1 MARQL
6 DAGRGRRSVRQL
18 IRGEIIMRHLLTATA
33 LAAVAST
40 APAAA
45 PSLTPAQHDA
55 AHAMF
60 EHVVNTPTV
69 IGRHK
74 VPEMAQFVA
83 DQFKAGGF
91 PDADVH
97 VIPYH
102 TESATTGADETAAVI
117 VRWRAAGT
125 PSAKPILLMGHMDVV
140 EAKREDSTTDPF
152 VMTEQDGYYYG
163 RGTIDMKDGIV
174 GITQAMINLRK
185 AGFKPKR
192 DIVVLFTGDEETNG
206 IGAKKGASEWLEMLG
221 HPEFGLNA
229 DGGGG
234 GFNPDKSPAGFTMQT
249 AEKTFAGYTLTVRN
263 RGGHSSKP
271 RKDNAIYSLAHALD
285 KIEAYRFAPMLNDTT
300 RAYFEGRQKQE
311 KGPLGDAMRKWLANP
326 NDAAA
331 ADFIEASESEV
342 GLTRTRCVPT
352 RLFAG
357 HADNA
362 LPQLA
367 TAMINCR
374 IFPGIDPNATKA
386 ELERIVGDPSVV
398 VTRNEDNVASLAS
411 PLRPDVTAA
420 YTNAIHAL
428 HPGMPIFPEM
438 STGASDARP
447 FRVAGIPVYGVNGAW
462 VQVPIDFRA
471 HGKDERLPVQSLY
484 DNVVHWQLMLRDLA
498 GK

>member
-1 MARQL
+1 M
-6 DAGRGRRSVRQL
+6 
-18 IRGEIIMRHLLTATA
+18 MRHLIAAVSILA
-33 LAAVAST
+33 LASAAQA
-40 APAAA
+40 APA
-45 PSLTPAQHDA
+45 PKLTPGQRDA
-55 AHAMF
+55 THAMF
-60 EHVVNTPTV
+60 EHVINIPTV
-69 IGRHK
+69 IGRHN
-74 VPEMAQFVA
+74 VPQMAQYVA

-91 PDADVH
+91 PEADIH
-97 VIPYH
+97 VVPYH
-102 TESATTGADETAAVI
+102 TGSATTGDDDTAALI
-117 VRWRAAGT
+117 VRWRAAGAAK
-125 PSAKPILLMGHMDVV
+125 AKPILLMGHMDVV

-152 VMTEQDGYYYG
+152 VMTERDGYYYG

-174 GITQAMINLRK
+174 GITQAMINLRA

-206 IGAKKGASEWLEMLG
+206 IGAKKGASEWLELLG
-221 HPEFGLNA
+221 HPEYGLNA

-234 GFNPDKSPAGFTMQT
+234 GFNPDRTPAGFTIQT

-271 RKDNAIYSLAHALD
+271 RKDNAIYSLAHAID
-285 KIEAYRFAPMLNDTT
+285 KIEAYRFPPMMNETT
-300 RAYFEGRQKQE
+300 RAYFDGRQKQE
-311 KGPLGDAMRKWLANP
+311 KGPLGDAMRRWLANP
-326 NDAAA
+326 NDGEA
-331 ADFIEASESEV
+331 ADFVEASESEV

-374 IFPGIDPNATKA
+374 IFPGVEPDAIKA
-386 ELERIVGDPSVV
+386 ELTRIVADPEVV
-398 VTRNEDNVASLAS
+398 VTRNDDNPASLAS

-420 YTNAIHAL
+420 YTRAAQTL
-428 HPGMPIFPEM
+428 HPGMPVFPEM

-447 FRVAGIPVYGVNGAW
+447 FRVAGIPVYGTNGGW
-462 VQVPIDFRA
+462 VIVPVDFRA

-484 DNVVHWQLMLRDLA
+484 DNVVHWEMMLRDLA

>member
-1 MARQL
+1 
-6 DAGRGRRSVRQL
+6 
-18 IRGEIIMRHLLTATA
+18 MRHLLTAATSIA
-33 LAAVAST
+33 LAST
-40 APAAA
+40 AANAAG
-45 PSLTPAQHDA
+45 PQLTPAQRQA
-55 AHAMF
+55 THAMF
-60 EHVVNTPTV
+60 EHIINTPTV

-74 VPEMAQFVA
+74 VPEMAQYVA
-83 DQFKAGGF
+83 DQFIAGGF
-91 PDADVH
+91 PAADVH
-97 VIPYH
+97 VMPYH
-102 TESATTGADETAAVI
+102 TGSATTGDDDTAALI

-125 PSAKPILLMGHMDVV
+125 PKAKPILLMGHMDVV

-152 VMTEQDGYYYG
+152 VLTERDGYYYG
-163 RGTIDMKDGIV
+163 RGTIDMKEGITA
-174 GITQAMINLRK
+174 ITQAMINLHA
-185 AGFKPKR
+185 AGFKPTR

-206 IGAKKGASEWLEMLG
+206 IGARNGAGQWLELLG

-229 DGGGG
+229 DGGGIS
-234 GFNPDKSPAGFTMQT
+234 FNTDRSPAGATMQT

-285 KIEAYRFAPMLNDTT
+285 KIEAYRFTPMMNETT
-300 RAYFEGRQKQE
+300 RAYFEGRQKSE
-311 KGPLGDAMRKWLANP
+311 KGPLGDAMRRWLANP
-326 NDAAA
+326 NDGDA
-331 ADFIEASESEV
+331 ADYIEASEAEV

-374 IFPGIDPNATKA
+374 IFPGVDPNAIKA
-386 ELERIVGDPSVV
+386 ELERVVADPEVK
-398 VTRNEDNVASLAS
+398 VTRNDDYVASLAS

-420 YTNAIHAL
+420 YTKAVRGL
-428 HPGMPIFPEM
+428 PPGEPVFPEM

-447 FRVAGIPVYGVNGAW
+447 FRVAGVPVYGVNGGW
-462 VQVPIDFRA
+462 TVTPIDNRA
-471 HGKDERLPVQSLY
+471 HGKDERLPAKSLY
-484 DNVVHWQLMLRDLA
+484 DNVVHWELMLRALA

>member
-1 MARQL
+1 
-6 DAGRGRRSVRQL
+6 
-18 IRGEIIMRHLLTATA
+18 MRHLLAATA
-33 LAAVAST
+33 LAVVASAST
-40 APAAA
+40 AAA
-45 PSLTPAQHDA
+45 PALTKAQHDA

-60 EHVVNTPTV
+60 EHVINTPTV

-74 VPEMAQFVA
+74 VPEMAQYVA

-102 TESATTGADETAAVI
+102 TGSATTGDDDTAAVI

-125 PSAKPILLMGHMDVV
+125 PKAKPILLMGHMDVV
-140 EAKREDSTTDPF
+140 EAKVEDSSTDPF
-152 VMTEQDGYYYG
+152 VMTERDGYYYG

-174 GITQAMINLRK
+174 GITQAMINMRK

-206 IGAKKGASEWLEMLG
+206 IGAKNGATEWLDMLG

-234 GFNPDKSPAGFTMQT
+234 GFNPDKTPAGFTMQT

-271 RKDNAIYSLAHALD
+271 RKDNAIYQLAHALD
-285 KIEAYRFAPMLNDTT
+285 KIEAYRFQPMLNDTT
-300 RAYFEGRQKQE
+300 RAYFDGRQKQE

-326 NDAAA
+326 NDGEA

-352 RLFAG
+352 RLFGG

-374 IFPGIDPNATKA
+374 IFPGVDPNAIQA
-386 ELERIVGDPSVV
+386 ELQRVVADPEVK
-398 VTRNEDNVASLAS
+398 VTRNDQYVASLAS

-420 YTNAIHAL
+420 YTKAVQTL
-428 HPGMPIFPEM
+428 HPGMPVFPEM

-447 FRVAGIPVYGVNGAW
+447 FRVAGVPVYGVNGGW
-462 VQVPIDFRA
+462 VIVPIDFRA

-484 DNVVHWQLMLRDLA
+484 DNVVHWQLMLTDLA